1 MALVE
6 TLFMADVTLEWENRW
21 TKLAVNKESVARPP
35 SPPVH
40 SALTGNV
47 NSKSLILHGNE

>member
-6 TLFMADVTLEWENRW
+6 TLFMADVSLEWENRW

-35 SPPVH
+35 SALAPQSTVH
-40 SALTGNV
+40 
-47 NSKSLILHGNE
+47 